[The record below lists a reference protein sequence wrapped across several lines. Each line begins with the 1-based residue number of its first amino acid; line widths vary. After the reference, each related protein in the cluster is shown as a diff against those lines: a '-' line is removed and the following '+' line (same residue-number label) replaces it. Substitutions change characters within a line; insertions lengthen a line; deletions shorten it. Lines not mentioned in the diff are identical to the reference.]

1 MILNEFAVYA
11 EGAVVVVV
19 DGVMVP
25 VWSAFGS
32 GRLGVR
38 WVVGLTLLGASGL
51 RWGSGLWMVSGR
63 GGVGAGDGV
72 RSFAAL
78 RMTNGG

>member
-1 MILNEFAVYA
+1 MILNEFPVYSEWA
-11 EGAVVVVV
+11 RVVVV
-19 DGVMVP
+19 DGVMVL

-51 RWGSGLWMVSGR
+51 SGLR
-63 GGVGAGDGV
+63 
-72 RSFAAL
+72 
-78 RMTNGG
+78 

>member
-1 MILNEFAVYA
+1 VLILNEFAVYA

-38 WVVGLTLLGASGL
+38 
-51 RWGSGLWMVSGR
+51 
-63 GGVGAGDGV
+63 
-72 RSFAAL
+72 
-78 RMTNGG
+78 